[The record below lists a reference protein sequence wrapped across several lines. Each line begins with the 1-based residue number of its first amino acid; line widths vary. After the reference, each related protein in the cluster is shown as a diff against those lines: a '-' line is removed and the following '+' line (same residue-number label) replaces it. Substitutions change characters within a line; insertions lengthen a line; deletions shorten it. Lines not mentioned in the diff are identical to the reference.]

1 MPSLGDMVVSM
12 RADVS
17 QLVKSMK
24 TTEDRIGRVA
34 KASDK
39 AGSRVAAFGK
49 TVMASGAFLAIG
61 KAVKGSIGSMIEF
74 DDQMRMVAQRSGA
87 TADELSLLSTKAQD
101 LGRHSSFTAL
111 EVSAMMTSLG
121 TSNFSPK
128 EIDTITESVMHLSR
142 ATGTDAANSAIYLGS
157 TLRVFNMDAT
167 EASKVTDILTF
178 AANNSLNTLDD
189 IGASM
194 KYTGT
199 VAQAMG
205 VSLSEA
211 TAATAMLG
219 NMNIRGEQAGTTMR
233 RILTLT
239 GSDAERMADIFG
251 KSFTDIDGNFVGLT
265 EAFEIMES
273 GTAHLT
279 DIDKM
284 KKFSD
289 AFGILGVT
297 GGLVLS
303 ETGASVRKMADEMDA
318 LQGYAKKGSEALD
331 KGPGGSLRLLM
342 SAVKGFAIMFGY
354 KLSESFSGAADSL
367 TTWINWATDN
377 FYRLTDHF
385 AQGWLIITESLM
397 WAVNNWSTL
406 LEYWYKDALLDIVGF
421 GETMKHLFTKIL
433 PAYVRWFGE
442 QFGNIIVTAGN
453 NVLTTFENLGKN
465 IKSIWDN
472 VMAFITGGDYDF
484 ENMWKPLTEGYIN
497 TIDAMPLVP
506 DRVITGLE
514 ASLKTDLDKLG
525 SSLGSTFQ
533 QAVLEP
539 LGTLKGMQND
549 PGRKLK
555 YEDTPPGQEKKSPG
569 GPNKRSDYTT
579 KAPDT
584 ASGKWGASIMQ
595 KGSSEAYKGILS
607 MMGQDRKDKL
617 ARKQIALLAQVA
629 ANTAAAVAPGLVV
642 VGVTTP

>member
-17 QLVKSMK
+17 QLVGSMRAV
-24 TTEDRIGRVA
+24 EDRIGRVA
-34 KASDK
+34 RASDR
-39 AGSRVAAFGK
+39 AGSRVAAFGRS
-49 TVMASGAFLAIG
+49 VVASGAFLAIG
-61 KAVKGSIGSMIEF
+61 KAAKGSVDKMIEF

-101 LGRHSSFTAL
+101 LGRNSSFTAT
-111 EVSAMMTSLG
+111 EVAAMMTSLG

-128 EIDTITESVMHLSR
+128 EIDTITESVMSLSR

-157 TLRVFNMDAT
+157 TLRVFKMDAT
-167 EASKVTDILTF
+167 EAGKAADILTY
-178 AANNSLNTLDD
+178 ASNNSLNTLDD

-194 KYTGT
+194 KYTGK
-199 VAQAMG
+199 VAEVMG

-251 KSFTDIDGNFVGLT
+251 QSFTDINGNFVGLT
-265 EAFEIMES
+265 EAFEIMEA
-273 GTAHLT
+273 GTTNLT
-279 DIDKM
+279 DVEKM

-318 LQGYAKKGSEALD
+318 LQGYAKDGSDALD
-331 KGPGGSLRLLM
+331 AGPGGAMRRLK
-342 SAVKGFAIMFGY
+342 SAAEGFAIMFGY
-354 KLSESFSGAADSL
+354 KLSEGFSGGSEVL

-377 FYRLTDHF
+377 FYRLIDHM
-385 AQGWLIITESLM
+385 AQGWLIISQTVL
-397 WAVNNWSTL
+397 WAVNNWSTI
-406 LEYWYKDALLDIVGF
+406 LEYWYKDALLDIISF
-421 GETMKHLFTKIL
+421 GQDLKHFFTKIL
-433 PAYVRWFGE
+433 PSYVMWFGE
-442 QFGNIIVTAGN
+442 QFGNIIVTVGS

-465 IKSIWDN
+465 IKRIWDN
-472 VMAFITGGDYDF
+472 VMAFLTGGDYDF
-484 ENMWKPLTEGYIN
+484 SNVWEPLTKGYIN
-497 TIDAMPLVP
+497 TIDDMPEIP

-514 ASLKTDLDKLG
+514 TSLKTDLDQLG
-525 SSLGSTFQ
+525 SSLGDSFK
-533 QAVLEP
+533 QAVLDP
-539 LGTLKGMQND
+539 LDTLKGMQND
-549 PGRKLK
+549 PKRKLK
-555 YEDTPPGQEKKSPG
+555 YEDAPPPEENSPSRKG
-569 GPNKRSDYTT
+569 EGFNK
-579 KAPDT
+579 KAPET